1 MMAAGVRI
9 QNGQSK
15 IRNRL
20 DSETS
25 CGEALT
31 GLLFF
36 AFAPDGRGILACSPV
51 AKSFWREHEARLP
64 SAHASLALRIGWLKE
79 SPLGL

>member
-36 AFAPDGRGILACSPV
+36 AFAPDGRGYSGMFAGGEVVLARTRGKV
-51 AKSFWREHEARLP
+51 ALRPCIARL
-64 SAHASLALRIGWLKE
+64 ADWMA
-79 SPLGL
+79 